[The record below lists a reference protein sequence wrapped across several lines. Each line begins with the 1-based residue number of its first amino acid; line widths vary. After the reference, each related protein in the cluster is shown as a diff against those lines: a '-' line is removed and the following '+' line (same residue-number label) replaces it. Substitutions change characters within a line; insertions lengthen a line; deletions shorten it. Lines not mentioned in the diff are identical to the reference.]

1 MIMPGPEGDA
11 VRGTGGQVD
20 EITMA
25 LIDAAHDRNE
35 EAREIISNS
44 LYDLGKKKP
53 SLVLSS
59 CYTYLKKHNK
69 LSTDH
74 RIVILNA
81 LERILKEVLD
91 NIDVNLAVDLIHQA
105 ADELTQSKEVEPEW
119 QTAASGVLVA
129 LGTKYCDEVMGELLD
144 RFQPGVIPHFFV
156 VQTIGNLASANV
168 YAMVPHLTAVLGTM
182 LPMLGMI
189 KFDNMRWVFT
199 SALSRFSE
207 AILEYIANLDKAP
220 DSSITKEKFSGEI
233 FSAYDIIFNIWL
245 QSKEAKLR
253 LAIVEAVG
261 HMTHVMDQDKLEEQ
275 FPKILQGML
284 GLYRRHPE
292 PYHITQ
298 GLCMV
303 LDAVCKE
310 ESPILEPHFDN
321 LFNILF
327 AQVLQVPDY
336 TNPLSI
342 KNHNEL
348 LRSFTII
355 ARSFSGRLVGL
366 LLQKLETTNEKTR
379 IGVLT
384 IFKHIINSAGPSM
397 EDKKEVVVSGLKNL
411 CQDTNNKVKKV
422 FAQVVIAMAHHGY
435 LELEGGQLMVEFIVR
450 QCALPDDPPGKRP
463 ADPEWVSNKA
473 LRSMCENI
481 LQLVTTTIERME
493 IVLWPY
499 LLELIVP
506 EQYTEAAGA
515 LCRSLA
521 YLSTK
526 KREEN
531 ADDYEIDYETQ
542 ANIPKPP
549 SLAAKLVVLAGRPLN
564 GRERGV
570 HVLQMMKGIST
581 NIHENLV
588 ELWDTVIPKLVQYLE
603 DHLEDEGKWS
613 QKNWE
618 DLLLKM
624 LAKSLD
630 VIDSE
635 EWIADFGEL
644 MGQHVIMYHNASEEK
659 NFLYKCLGI
668 IMRKS
673 TKKDFVTKHLDLL
686 FSTVKHTDQTEK
698 EGCAIAV
705 GFSAAS
711 HLDAVLTK
719 LETVAKNDTAKKSTG
734 ILSVFKGSDKSEGVP
749 EKVKSTIMLCYGF
762 VALYSPPTL
771 IVSRMEATIL
781 RTIAPYFQNVKSSII
796 ISVDLRR
803 NLIHCISLL
812 GQCYTQDCMQSVG
825 MCALR
830 GDMLSSLQNYM
841 KAEPVGHLSNETRAL
856 AMNACATLIKLDPRL
871 SEAEIFDLIKTGLDC
886 TLGLSL
892 TGFPLKKG
900 KEETY
905 DEMLEMEVL
914 MDATFQAL
922 YDMLTCMLTKNLT
935 PEGLETIF
943 KHLVPWILDP
953 EEHKRERALKT
964 WQNVLTFYLEQ
975 ADITSAERFS
985 NEGIFLARMI
995 PRCTD
1000 PSINIRLHA
1009 IDCVQL
1015 TLKIGLRY
1023 EGNDAD
1029 HKDQM
1034 VEALA
1039 TLKERLKKGD
1049 PNILFSVINDLSK
1062 VVSKKLPADHLQPF
1076 MEVLQEGLLDAQ
1088 SHSSSG
1094 ACVVL
1099 NGLMKTRGSEL
1110 HKEVSKI
1117 LDNLYEKLRFI
1128 QCPQTRT
1135 GTLRTIRTMASHHLI
1150 PVVTTLLGY
1159 PLPYDEHIVEVW
1171 HIIAQESQLTAS
1183 MIDHFLDLLQKSL
1196 PYEEKPDPRDKTQL
1210 IKTATIIP
1218 PCCKYYQVTY
1228 ALKEIFE
1235 VEESEEQVL
1244 KSFHRLFA
1252 ALMVRVG
1259 SAVGVGPPK
1268 TQVEKEEPKPKDKKK
1283 AAKVEHKLINP
1294 SHAVT
1299 EAFQKFLQRAKS
1311 FDMCESLE
1319 KEMVFINMEDEMLY
1333 PESITTLARV
1343 LVASTAEAAYT
1354 SKIVAN
1360 LTSVLSSLFDPQRVV
1375 VAAFFAELINQKC
1388 AGDDT
1393 LVELIMNSL
1402 LGRLVDSSH
1411 VVRMLCIRGLSN
1423 VASVGKDQVQKYS
1436 TTILSAMMAGMD
1448 DKEDPNDDITIEAM
1462 SGLSRIMSEID
1473 ESHIRAILIN
1483 VALKIRPCFEKE
1495 KPAVRAQAFILFGN
1509 LSRFGDGPS
1518 RAPFLEQIHSNF
1530 ISLLLHLNDPEP
1542 DVKKACKYALR
1553 MLGPLIGSEAVND
1566 KFQKHLLEEANLFYG
1581 EFMNDLSKLIIQD
1594 FSEKTNFYVMGCVA
1608 FFKSHWDEIKSNAAM
1623 FAGFMLGNLPKEKQ
1637 GNITKE
1643 HVCSALVL
1651 LLKDI
1656 SPQVRCKAAEAMSLL
1671 YDY

>member
-25 LIDAAHDRNE
+25 LIDAAHDKND
-35 EAREIISNS
+35 EAREVISNS
-44 LYDLGKKKP
+44 LYELGKKKP

-59 CYTYLKKHNK
+59 CYSYLKKHNK

-91 NIDVNLAVDLIHQA
+91 NIDVSLAVDLIHQA

-199 SALSRFSE
+199 SALSKFSE

-220 DSSITKEKFSGEI
+220 DSSITKQKFSGEI

-303 LDAVCKE
+303 LDGVCKE

-327 AQVLQVPDY
+327 SQVLQTPDY

-411 CQDTNNKVKKV
+411 CNDSNNKVKKV

-521 YLSTK
+521 YLSIK

-531 ADDYEIDYETQ
+531 ADDYEIDFETQ

-564 GRERGV
+564 GRERGM
-570 HVLQMMKGIST
+570 HVLQMMRGISG

-644 MGQHVIMYHNASEEK
+644 MGQHVTMYQNAAEEK

-673 TKKDFVTKHLDLL
+673 TKKDFVAKHLDLL
-686 FSTVKHTDQTEK
+686 FSTVKHTEQVEK

-719 LETVAKNDTAKKSTG
+719 LEAVAKNDTAKKSTG

-762 VALYSPPTL
+762 VALYSPPSL

-781 RTIAPYFQNVKSSII
+781 RTIAPYFQNVKDTSVKQNLIRT
-796 ISVDLRR
+796 VDL
-803 NLIHCISLL
+803 I
-812 GQCYTQDCMQSVG
+812 GK
-825 MCALR
+825 ALHPDHLEQTYNFSTR
-830 GDMLSSLQNYM
+830 GNFIAHLQTYM
-841 KAEPVGHLSNETRAL
+841 NAEPVSHLSNETRAL

-871 SEAEIFDLIKTGLDC
+871 SEAEIFDLIKTGMDC
-886 TLGLSL
+886 TMAL
-892 TGFPLKKG
+892 TPNGFPLKKG

-914 MDATFQAL
+914 MEATFQAL
-922 YDMLTCMLTKNLT
+922 YDMLNGILTKDLA
-935 PEGLETIF
+935 PQGLETIF

-964 WQNVLTFYLEQ
+964 WQTVLTFYLEH
-975 ADITSAERFS
+975 AEITSEETFS
-985 NEGIFLARMI
+985 REGVFLARMV

-1023 EGNDAD
+1023 EGNSGD

-1034 VEALA
+1034 VEALG

-1062 VVSKKLPADHLQPF
+1062 VVSKKLHADHLQPF
-1076 MEVLQEGLLDAQ
+1076 MEVLQEGLLDPQ

-1099 NGLMKTRGSEL
+1099 NGLMKTRGGEL
-1110 HKEVSKI
+1110 HKEVGKI
-1117 LDNLYEKLRFI
+1117 LDNLYDKLRLI

-1135 GTLRTIRTMASHHLI
+1135 GTLRTIRTMAAHHLI

-1183 MIDHFLDLLQKSL
+1183 MIDHFLELLQKSL
-1196 PYEEKPDPRDKTQL
+1196 PYEEKPDPRDKSHL
-1210 IKTATIIP
+1210 LKTATVTP
-1218 PCCKYYQVTY
+1218 LAVTY
-1228 ALKEIFE
+1228 ALKEIFV

-1244 KSFHRLFA
+1244 KNFHRLFA

-1268 TQVEKEEPKPKDKKK
+1268 TQVEREEPKTKDKKK
-1283 AAKVEHKLINP
+1283 APKVEQKLINP
-1294 SHAVT
+1294 SQAVI
-1299 EAFQKFLQRAKS
+1299 EAFQRFLQRAKS

-1319 KEMVFINMEDEMLY
+1319 KEMVWINMEDEMLY
-1333 PESITTLARV
+1333 PEAITTLARI
-1343 LVASTAEAAYT
+1343 LVTSTAECAYT

-1393 LVELIMNSL
+1393 MVELIMNSL

-1483 VALKIRPCFEKE
+1483 VALKIRPCFEKV

-1594 FSEKTNFYVMGCVA
+1594 FPEKINFYVMGCVS

-1623 FAGFMLGNLPKEKQ
+1623 FAGFLLGNLSKEKQ